1 MSLLHNKMTRGL
13 AGMALALGA
22 SNPALAEYKLNFQEP
37 VTAVGH
43 QVYDLHMLIFWIC
56 VVIAIVVFGV
66 MFYSMYA
73 HRKSRGAVAADFH
86 ENTKLEII
94 WTIIPFVIL
103 ISMAIP
109 ATSALINYENTAD
122 PDLTVKITGMQW
134 KWKYEYTGEGEGVKM
149 ISALVPEQYNAAQKE
164 GGKGI
169 EKYKSDGDTPYLLTV
184 DNELVLPVGKKVRFL
199 ITSDDVIHSWWVPQ
213 LATKKDAIPGFVNET
228 WTKIDKPGTYRGQ
241 CAELCGKDHAFMPIV
256 VRAVEEKDFK
266 MYLADA
272 KTAAAAAA
280 AEAASDKEWSKDE
293 LMAKGNEIYHG
304 KGGCFGCHG
313 MNGEGVAVFPKLAGA
328 AIANGDDASAHISTV
343 VHGRPGT
350 AMAAY
355 GNQLNDLELA
365 AVITY
370 ERHAWG
376 NNGSIVQPKDIKS
389 AR

>member
-1 MSLLHNKMTRGL
+1 
-13 AGMALALGA
+13 
-22 SNPALAEYKLNFQEP
+22 
-37 VTAVGH
+37 
-43 QVYDLHMLIFWIC
+43 MLIFWIC
-56 VVIAIVVFGV
+56 VVIAVVVFGV

-122 PDLTVKITGMQW
+122 ADITVKVTGMQW
-134 KWKYEYTGEGEGVKM
+134 KWKYEYTGEGEGVSF
-149 ISALVPEQYNAAQKE
+149 ISALSADHYKARS
-164 GGKGI
+164 GGDVKSI
-169 EKYKSDGDTPYLLTV
+169 ENYLLEV

-199 ITSDDVIHSWWVPQ
+199 ITADDVIHSWWVPA

-241 CAELCGKDHAFMPIV
+241 CAELCGKDHAYMPIV
-256 VRAVEEKDFK
+256 VRAVEEKDYK
-266 MYLADA
+266 MWLADA

-293 LMAKGNEIYHG
+293 LMAKGQEVYAG

-313 MNGEGVAVFPKLAGA
+313 MNGEGVAVFPKLAGT

-355 GNQLNDLELA
+355 ASQLNDLELA